1 MEINIEKIM
10 GKQRLVD
17 KSIQPMATVQNITP
31 ANFTIAR
38 QTPAYGAIVM
48 GDYRGAARFLD
59 LDKLVVQPLVLAEQL
74 HILGILDGREE
85 DYDLQTL
92 ATVAAEAI
100 GTAHTATLTVPSGE
114 VWIINAVEMV
124 VPASGGANAITANWM
139 CSLWTDRAATPN
151 TNGQPFLAAA
161 YNPGVGGGTQWDEF
175 GVIPLL
181 WAATNK
187 GSALRLPAG
196 ESVSVTFTNTLAVA
210 AAAVNCLFRIYGFI
224 GKTLVA

>member
-1 MEINIEKIM
+1 MKLTVEEIM
-10 GKQRLVD
+10 GKRRLVD

-38 QTPAYGAIVM
+38 QTPAYGAVVM
-48 GDYRGAARFLD
+48 GDYKGAARFLD

-74 HILGILDGREE
+74 HILGLLDGREE

-100 GTAHTATLTVPSGE
+100 ATAHSGSLTVPSGE
-114 VWIINAVEMV
+114 VWYVNAVEMV
-124 VPASGGANAITANWM
+124 VPASGGGNAITANWR

-151 TNGQPFLAAA
+151 TNGQAFHVADF
-161 YNPGVGGGTQWDEF
+161 NPGVGGGTQWDEF

-181 WAATNK
+181 WAAANK
-187 GSALRLPAG
+187 PSTLRLPAG
-196 ESVSVTFTNTLAVA
+196 AVLTVTFTNTLAVA

-224 GKTLVA
+224 GKALVA